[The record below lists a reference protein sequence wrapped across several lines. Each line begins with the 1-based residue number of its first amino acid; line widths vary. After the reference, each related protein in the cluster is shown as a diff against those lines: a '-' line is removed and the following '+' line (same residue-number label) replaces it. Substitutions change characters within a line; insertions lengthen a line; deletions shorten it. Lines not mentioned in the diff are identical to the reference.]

1 MIKVSRI
8 PEEWKETNGKNIR
21 IGIIDSGCDIKHK
34 SLNISEYKVFGKENL
49 IHGTHIA
56 GIISSNAMNYS
67 HSGYCKD
74 SEIIFAACDFVDSQ
88 SLIHLIEAL
97 EWMKEKNVDVLN
109 LSFALKKNYEKIY
122 NILFEMSKKTII
134 CCSHSDKMFYPHGY
148 EFVVSVGKKETDNAD
163 VIAPSSF
170 VSTLPDNNY
179 SELTGSSM
187 ATAFVTSVFGI
198 AKSFNYNLSKE
209 SILNNI
215 SGKDLYLTEKNFLP
229 KEHKQIIFK
238 RKK

>member
-21 IGIIDSGCDIKHK
+21 IGIIDSGCDINHK
-34 SLNISEYKVFGKENL
+34 SLNVSEYKVFGKENL

-134 CCSHSDKMFYPHGY
+134 CCSYSEKMPYPHKY
-148 EFVVSVGKKETDNAD
+148 NFVVSVGKKETDNAD
-163 VIAPSSF
+163 VVAPSKF
-170 VSTLPDNNY
+170 ISTFPDDNY

-187 ATAFVTSVFGI
+187 ASAFVSSVMGI
-198 AKSFNYNLSKE
+198 AKSYDCNLSKD
-209 SILNNI
+209 SILNTI
-215 SGKDLYLTEKNFLP
+215 SGNSLIVPEKNALP
-229 KEHKQIIFK
+229 TTHKQIIFK
-238 RKK
+238 R